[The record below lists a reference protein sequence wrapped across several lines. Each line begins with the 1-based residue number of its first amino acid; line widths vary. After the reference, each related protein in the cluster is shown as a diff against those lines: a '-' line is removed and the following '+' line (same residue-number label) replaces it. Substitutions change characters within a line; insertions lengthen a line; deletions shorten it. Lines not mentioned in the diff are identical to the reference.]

1 MILYTQ
7 TEFLILGVL
16 WAWNGTYLILFSI
29 WKNCQLKK
37 KTLSKG
43 FNHKAFPLLKKYKHI
58 CYLRRIKRLLAHASQ
73 PKFITLDLS

>member
-37 KTLSKG
+37 NTFQRFQPQSISS
-43 FNHKAFPLLKKYKHI
+43 FKKYKHI